1 MASWMRMR
9 PGSMR
14 QEGDKEIA
22 MDTVNRIL
30 RSSIDDEARAVQE
43 YAFLKSRL
51 QSLGFTRFADQVM
64 TIAKEESNHR
74 LSLLDIQTRLAR
86 GER

>member
-1 MASWMRMR
+1 MTSSWMRMR

-14 QEGDKEIA
+14 QEGD

-30 RSSIDDEARAVQE
+30 RSSIDDEAQAVQE

-51 QSLGFTRFADQVM
+51 QSLGFTKFADQVM

-74 LSLLDIQTRLAR
+74 LTLLDIQTRLAR